1 MITFFKTYNIR
12 QFKSL
17 ITGLFADFGE
27 PFKQTMKA
35 WCKKIDDGKFWQVW
49 IVKKDKEIIGVCGLY
64 SMDFETKT
72 LWLGWL
78 GILNEHRNKGLGKE
92 IMSLLYS
99 EAKASGAKTLN
110 SYVNQDGKPLNF
122 YYREGFQRIG
132 TVSEYLKKKRLNK
145 SELENFESPEDHVIT
160 KKLI

>member
-17 ITGLFADFGE
+17 IEGLMADFGE
-27 PFKQTMKA
+27 PFKETMKA

-64 SMDFETKT
+64 SMDFKTKT

-78 GILNEHRNKGLGKE
+78 GILKKHRNKGLGKD
-92 IMSLLYS
+92 IMSILYV
-99 EAKASGAKTLN
+99 EAKNVGATTLN
-110 SYVNQDGKPLNF
+110 SYVNKEGKPLSF

-132 TVSEYLKKKRLNK
+132 TVSEYLKKKKLKK
-145 SELENFESPEDHVIT
+145 SEAENFENMEDHIIT
-160 KKLI
+160 KKL